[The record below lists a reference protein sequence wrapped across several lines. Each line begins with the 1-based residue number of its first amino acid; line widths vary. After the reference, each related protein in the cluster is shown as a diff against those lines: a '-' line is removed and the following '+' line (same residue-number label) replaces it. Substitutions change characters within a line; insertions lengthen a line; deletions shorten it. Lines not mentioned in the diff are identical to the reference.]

1 MSFRMGDA
9 AVPSAGSIAVNTKQ
23 VAESTDAD
31 ESPSSE
37 TSNEEQFVNTGRGGG
52 STLFSAP
59 VFILLLSRVVS
70 LFVVW
75 PNLYHTVSGTLVHV
89 SLFSLTRTLPIGLKK
104 WEKAR
109 SQWLSHKSAD
119 CPSDPAIEQ
128 PRTAV
133 NIDVDEIIDLIISNK
148 WRDAPSPRRGA
159 GSRGTKIEGC
169 SFGQPVPLPQMID
182 VLLDLWEAEGLEM

>member
-1 MSFRMGDA
+1 VPFRMGDA
-9 AVPSAGSIAVNTKQ
+9 AVPTANSSA

-37 TSNEEQFVNTGRGGG
+37 TSNEEQFVNTGLR
-52 STLFSAP
+52 
-59 VFILLLSRVVS
+59 
-70 LFVVW
+70 
-75 PNLYHTVSGTLVHV
+75 
-89 SLFSLTRTLPIGLKK
+89 K

-109 SQWLSHKSAD
+109 SQWLSHKSPD
-119 CPSDPAIEQ
+119 CPSDPTTEQ

-169 SFGQPVPLPQMID
+169 SFGQPIPLPQMID